1 MSVLDNLHPT
11 RRHLLQE
18 NHSLTTDPQG
28 REVYV
33 GLTFEESQEFYTLG
47 EGELARRLAG
57 EHLPA
62 DSPTELRLAEL
73 EARHQVARLPATEAP
88 D

>member
-18 NHSLTTDPQG
+18 NHSLTTDPEG

-47 EGELARRLAG
+47 EAELARRLAG
-57 EHLPA
+57 EHLA
-62 DSPTELRLAEL
+62 NSPTEVRLAEL
-73 EARHQVARLPATEAP
+73 EARHQIARLPATEAP